1 MARQLRIE
9 YAGAKY
15 HVINRCGRRNVRRG
29 VEAHPS
35 RLLFGRENYPAG
47 MAVADAKADGIQPC
61 GIIKIEAGE
70 QNEFDLE

>member
-1 MARQLRIE
+1 
-9 YAGAKY
+9 
-15 HVINRCGRRNVRRG
+15 
-29 VEAHPS
+29 
-35 RLLFGRENYPAG
+35 